1 MAAPNPNGGVCSTA
15 LQFRHIFGVNTNV
28 VDNLSYTD
36 DDTIVYVA
44 GHSLVLYSFT
54 EKRQRFIQSSEITES
69 ITAYTSGPGKRCVYL
84 LFLVMIYYLLKFCTF
99 VLSSDSVQLQ
109 CEARTHHFTYLMFE
123 LFDEKSQ

>member
-84 LFLVMIYYLLKFCTF
+84 LFLVMIYYLLKFCT
-99 VLSSDSVQLQ
+99 VHVCSLQ
-109 CEARTHHFTYLMFE
+109 TLCSCNARRE
-123 LFDEKSQ
+123 PIISCI